1 MFDDPSA
8 DGSQVPADR
17 RSDDPERSLVVR
29 YLRLRWVAVVSTAV
43 LMAGFLLASF
53 VIAPLIVHSA
63 GWRYP
68 PDLWDTYQLAKNITV
83 GDYANIYNESSRVAS
98 PAIMLLLLPLEQLT
112 QHLGLTTGFGFP
124 VWRPS
129 AWPIVAPVSV
139 LLCAPALF
147 GADAMAEE
155 IGAGSRR
162 RVAIGLCGA
171 VALGNVLWWGHPED
185 ALAVAF
191 LLFAMRAALGKRWAL
206 CAWLLGV
213 GFAFQ
218 PLIGLAVPVVVLS
231 AGWRR
236 LPSLVLRILAPAAAL
251 LLVPFASD
259 WPDTYR
265 AVVVQPVFPNLVRPT
280 VWVRFAPHIANE
292 TWMGGRSVAGGPTRL
307 ISVAIAIGVGVWFMR
322 TERSPQ
328 LLVWCV
334 ALVLSARVL
343 FEAGVAPYYV
353 WPPLAV
359 VLVSGAVLPWRRLSL
374 TCLCALGVTWVAN
387 VRIYT
392 EWIWWPICA
401 GLVLSLIVAFPRGT
415 REQDGDTRA
424 AVAPVDQEML
434 EPVWG
439 DPAPVGA
446 RP

>member
-1 MFDDPSA
+1 MFGDRAADDA
-8 DGSQVPADR
+8 LVPAR
-17 RSDDPERSLVVR
+17 RWLDDGGRGPVVR
-29 YLRLRWVAVVSTAV
+29 FLRRRWVAVVATV
-43 LMAGFLLASF
+43 LLMAGFLLASF
-53 VIAPLIVHSA
+53 VIAPLITHSV

-68 PDLWDTYQLAKNITV
+68 PDIWDTYQLAKNITV
-83 GDYANIYNESSRVAS
+83 GDYANIYGESSLVAS
-98 PAIMLLLLPLEQLT
+98 PAILLVFLPIQQLT
-112 QHLGLTTGFGFP
+112 QHFGLTTGFGFP
-124 VWRPS
+124 VSRPS

-147 GADAMAEE
+147 GADSIAQA
-155 IGAGSRR
+155 IGAGWRR
-162 RVAIGLCGA
+162 RVAIGACGA
-171 VALGNVLWWGHPED
+171 IALGNVLWWGHPED

-191 LLFAMRAALGKRWAL
+191 LLFAMRSALGKRWAL

-213 GFAFQ
+213 GFALQ
-218 PLIGLAVPVVVLS
+218 PLIGLAIPVVILC

-236 LPSLVLRILAPAAAL
+236 LPSLVVRILAPAATL

-280 VWVRFAPHIANE
+280 VWLRFAPHIANE

-322 TERSPQ
+322 KERPPQ
-328 LLVWCV
+328 MLVWCA
-334 ALVLSARVL
+334 ALVLALRFL

-359 VLVSGAVLPWRRLSL
+359 VLVSGAIQPWKRMSL
-374 TCLCALGVTWVAN
+374 TCVCALGVTWVAN
-387 VRIYT
+387 VRIHT

-401 GLVLSLIVAFPRGT
+401 GLVLALVFAFPAKT
-415 REQDGDTRA
+415 RERARDPIASFTELKRDT
-424 AVAPVDQEML
+424 L
-434 EPVWG
+434 ERV
-439 DPAPVGA
+439 
-446 RP
+446 

>member
-1 MFDDPSA
+1 MFGHRAA
-8 DGSQVPADR
+8 DGAVVPATR
-17 RSDDPERSLVVR
+17 WLDDGGRGPVVR
-29 YLRLRWVAVVSTAV
+29 YLRRRWVAVVATAL

-53 VIAPLIVHSA
+53 VIAPLIVHSV
-63 GWRYP
+63 GWHYP
-68 PDLWDTYQLAKNITV
+68 PDIWDNYQLAKNITV
-83 GDYANIYNESSRVAS
+83 GDYANIYSESSLVAS
-98 PAIMLLLLPLEQLT
+98 PAILLVFLPLEQLT
-112 QHLGLTTGFGFP
+112 QHLGLSTGFGFP
-124 VWRPS
+124 VSRPS

-147 GADAMAEE
+147 SADSIAEA
-155 IGAGSRR
+155 IGAAWKR
-162 RVAIGLCGA
+162 RVAIGVCGA
-171 VALGNVLWWGHPED
+171 IALGNVLWWGHPED

-191 LLFAMRAALGKRWAL
+191 LLFGMRPALGKRWVL

-218 PLIGLAVPVVVLS
+218 PLIGLAIPVIILS

-236 LPSLVLRILAPAAAL
+236 LPSLLLRILAPAAAL

-280 VWVRFAPHIANE
+280 VWLRFAPHIANE

-322 TERSPQ
+322 RERPPEM
-328 LLVWCV
+328 LVWCV
-334 ALVLSARVL
+334 ALVLALRVF

-353 WPPLAV
+353 WPPLGV
-359 VLVSGAVLPWRRLSL
+359 VLVSGAVQPWKRLSL
-374 TCLCALGVTWVAN
+374 TCVCVLGVTWVAN
-387 VRIYT
+387 IRIYT

-401 GLVLSLIVAFPRGT
+401 SLVLTLVVAFPANSRGRAT
-415 REQDGDTRA
+415 NTTATFAEVEQSTL
-424 AVAPVDQEML
+424 VPV
-434 EPVWG
+434 
-439 DPAPVGA
+439 
-446 RP
+446 